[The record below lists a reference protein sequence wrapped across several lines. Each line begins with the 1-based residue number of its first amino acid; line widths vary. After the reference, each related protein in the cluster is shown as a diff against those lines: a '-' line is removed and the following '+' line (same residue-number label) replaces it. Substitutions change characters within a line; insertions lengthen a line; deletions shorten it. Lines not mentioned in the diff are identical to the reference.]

1 MKITILAGFGVL
13 AAAVSAQ
20 AVETAQCDSKPFTL
34 KKPAEETR
42 KPVVKEADKSAP
54 KPAKI
59 ASAPPKP
66 KPKPIADCDKPK
78 G

>member
-1 MKITILAGFGVL
+1 
-13 AAAVSAQ
+13 
-20 AVETAQCDSKPFTL
+20 L

-59 ASAPPKP
+59 ASAPAKP